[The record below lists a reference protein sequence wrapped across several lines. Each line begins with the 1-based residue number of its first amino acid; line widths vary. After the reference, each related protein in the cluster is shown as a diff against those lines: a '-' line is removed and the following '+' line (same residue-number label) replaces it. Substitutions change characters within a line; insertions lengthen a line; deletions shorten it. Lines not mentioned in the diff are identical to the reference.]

1 MRYIKSNSGL
11 GHREYVYLMPLKK
24 EGPYKHLVSNTIGMY
39 VAGHIVDIEPYES
52 EGMVSREEALDLA
65 TLSRDVILYFEKRES

>member
-11 GHREYVYLMPLKK
+11 GHREYVYLMPLKS
-24 EGPYKHLVSNTIGMY
+24 EGPYKHLVLNTIGMY

-52 EGMVSREEALDLA
+52 EGMVPREDAHNLA
-65 TLSRDVILYFEKRES
+65 TLSHDIILYFEKRES